1 MHTGEIIYIW
11 INSLDHNS
19 FLQMTLQL
27 YHLNTYLGN

>member
-1 MHTGEIIYIW
+1 MHAEKIIYIW

-19 FLQMTLQL
+19 FLQMTLQP